1 MSGTAFSPGGD
12 GLWKAKPQHTPTFPY
27 GGVLLLGSDFGDE
40 IGLSI
45 KMKTMFVF
53 LASPVVFWPKRAT
66 EFNNVTAT
74 KAIAFIPTFDFV

>member
-1 MSGTAFSPGGD
+1 M
-12 GLWKAKPQHTPTFPY
+12 
-27 GGVLLLGSDFGDE
+27 FG
-40 IGLSI
+40 
-45 KMKTMFVF
+45 F